1 MPDFEL
7 GKIVVCGVRPAHSK
21 SEQIV
26 VFLLYRQDLA
36 SFAPLVVE
44 VRERIAAHTGLE
56 VDAVIPVSRI
66 PKTTSGKV
74 QRAHLS
80 TSYLDG
86 EFSDVMAGLAR
97 LAANEAKAVTG
108 GSDSL
113 EADILAVCLE
123 FAKERKVGLDDN
135 LFEIGISSLTLTE
148 IMLGVDQKFPG
159 LVDVSDLFDYPT
171 VREIASLI
179 RARTESV
186 T

>member
-1 MPDFEL
+1 
-7 GKIVVCGVRPAHSK
+7 
-21 SEQIV
+21 
-26 VFLLYRQDLA
+26 
-36 SFAPLVVE
+36 
-44 VRERIAAHTGLE
+44 
-56 VDAVIPVSRI
+56 
-66 PKTTSGKV
+66 
-74 QRAHLS
+74 
-80 TSYLDG
+80 
-86 EFSDVMAGLAR
+86 MAGLAK
-97 LAANEAKAVTG
+97 LAAGEAKAVTG
-108 GSDSL
+108 DSDSL

-123 FAKERKVGLDDN
+123 FAKDRKVGLDDN